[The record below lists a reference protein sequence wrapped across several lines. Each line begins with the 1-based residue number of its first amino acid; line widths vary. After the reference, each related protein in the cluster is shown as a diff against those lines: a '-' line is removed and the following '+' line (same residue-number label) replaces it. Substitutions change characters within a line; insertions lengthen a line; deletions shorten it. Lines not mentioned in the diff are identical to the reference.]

1 MLRFRHVWLVAAC
14 LAYPL
19 GSAALADDAGAKTDL
34 ELEVLRLRAQLDA
47 QQQQIAELKLS
58 GAQQDADRARVEQ
71 MKAQI
76 REILSEREFRESLMP
91 STLQAGYDNGF
102 FIRSSDDKFKM
113 QFNGLLQFRW
123 TYYNNQTT
131 NAYQLPGFK
140 RDDLTGF
147 DLQRVRFTVSGH
159 AVTPDLTY
167 LFDFRSDAPEE
178 DNVVFD
184 SVWVN
189 YRFADEFQVRFG
201 QFTLASTRSQ
211 MTSDAGRQFVDKSFV
226 DAVFGLGAS
235 IGVRLWG
242 QLLDKRMD
250 YYVDV
255 VNATSDDGNTNASN
269 PISSDPAELDNN
281 PAILARVLFRI
292 LGDEPGKD
300 FEYEGDP
307 DIRSTPAW
315 EVGFHYAFNEDKYDS
330 QSTRIPVPRIR
341 PFGVDGGFGLVSTNG
356 LQFHQFGIDSAFK
369 WMGFSLTGE
378 YIGRIVDPRRTTLD
392 RLPLT
397 PWYIAS
403 GDDSTTLQQGG
414 YLQAGYF
421 LPIPGLE
428 KKFEI
433 VARAGGIAALA
444 ERTEGVW
451 EYAAG
456 VNYYIDGNRVKLQAD
471 VTKIYEAPT
480 TSSYASLANVNDD
493 ALIFR
498 TQLQLAF

>member
-1 MLRFRHVWLVAAC
+1 MLRFRHGWLLAAC

-19 GSAALADDAGAKTDL
+19 GSAALADDASTKTDL
-34 ELEVLRLRAQLDA
+34 ETEVLRLRAQLDA
-47 QQQQIAELKLS
+47 QQQEIAELKLS
-58 GAQQDADRARVEQ
+58 GAQQDADKARVAQ

-147 DLQRVRFTVSGH
+147 DLQRVRFAISGH
-159 AVTPDLTY
+159 VYDPNLTY
-167 LFDFRSDAPEE
+167 YMELKADAPTGS
-178 DNVVFD
+178 DFVLD
-184 SVWVN
+184 SGWIN
-189 YRFADEFQVRFG
+189 YRFADEFQVKAG
-201 QFTLASTRSQ
+201 QFTLASTRGE
-211 MTSDAGRQFVDKSFV
+211 MTSDAGRQFVDKSMV
-226 DAVFGLGAS
+226 DSVYGLGTGV
-235 IGVRLWG
+235 GVRLWG

-255 VNATSDDGNTNASN
+255 VNGTSDGGNTNGGRT
-269 PISSDPAELDNN
+269 ITSDPAELDNN

-300 FEYEGDP
+300 FAYEGDL
-307 DIRSTPAW
+307 DVRSTPAW
-315 EVGFHYAFNEDKYDS
+315 EVGFHYAFNDDKYDA
-330 QSTRIPVPRIR
+330 QSTRIPLPRIR
-341 PFGVDGGFGLVSTNG
+341 PYGIDGGFGLVSTNG

-378 YIGRIVDPRRTTLD
+378 YIGRVVDPRRTTMD
-392 RLPLT
+392 RLPLS
-397 PWYIAS
+397 PWFAAS
-403 GDDSTTLQQGG
+403 GDDSTTLQQGA

-471 VTKIYEAPT
+471 LTKIYEAPT